1 MKYDGMSMKY
11 DGMSKKYP
19 AAGHK
24 NLMEDAGAAV
34 KMDAKVVKKVYKK
47 EK

>member
-1 MKYDGMSMKY
+1 MKYGDGP
-11 DGMSKKYP
+11 GMHTP
-19 AAGHK
+19 NHK

-47 EK
+47 KNK